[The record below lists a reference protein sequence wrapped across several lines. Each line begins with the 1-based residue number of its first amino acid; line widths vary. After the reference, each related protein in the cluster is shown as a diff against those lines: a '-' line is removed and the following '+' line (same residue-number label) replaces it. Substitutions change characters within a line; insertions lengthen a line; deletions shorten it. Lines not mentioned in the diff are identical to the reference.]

1 MQITFSG
8 KGPLYRQIVE
18 QVLQQIKDGTLKPGD
33 RLPTE
38 RELALQLQVARG
50 TIQKAYRELSD
61 NNIIEVIQGSG
72 SYIYNDKSLYDS
84 EQRKLALDLISGTLD
99 KLESWNLSS
108 KEISLLVRMSLA
120 QRVPSDHLVR
130 IALVDCNPES
140 LAIFKRQLNYI
151 PGIVISVFLID
162 TLVLDDDPGHFLHD
176 YDLVLTTATHYGLL
190 EESLRSAG
198 IRPVAV
204 DVSPSRQTIVGIS
217 TLPPG
222 CSVGILCQSNKFANL
237 IAQQYAL
244 FRGSDEALPIHFDT
258 SVQQSVKF
266 MRKFDAVIVSPDLP
280 LLDPAV
286 SGSAVEEYLASG
298 RRIIPFDYMIDRGSI
313 IHLEELIDSC
323 LQGKRGRAQD
333 RLLP

>member
-1 MQITFSG
+1 M
-8 KGPLYRQIVE
+8 
-18 QVLQQIKDGTLKPGD
+18 
-33 RLPTE
+33 
-38 RELALQLQVARG
+38 
-50 TIQKAYRELSD
+50 
-61 NNIIEVIQGSG
+61 
-72 SYIYNDKSLYDS
+72 
-84 EQRKLALDLISGTLD
+84 
-99 KLESWNLSS
+99 
-108 KEISLLVRMSLA
+108 
-120 QRVPSDHLVR
+120 
-130 IALVDCNPES
+130 
-140 LAIFKRQLNYI
+140 
-151 PGIVISVFLID
+151 ISVFLID